1 VTTYVALLRAVN
13 VGGKNKVAMADLRG
27 LLAEL
32 GFDDPKSLLQS
43 GNLVFRTGKRNTAQ
57 LERLL
62 CDEVRKSLG
71 VTTDFFVRTAEEWK
85 GIVAGNP
92 FPKEAKIDPGH
103 LVVQF
108 LRDAPSAERVRALQ
122 ESIVGPEIVRAKG
135 REAYMLY
142 PDGMGRSKATTAL
155 IEKKLATRATARNW
169 NTVVKLA
176 AIASE

>member
-13 VGGKNKVAMADLRG
+13 VAGKNMVAMADLRD
-27 LLAEL
+27 LLARL
-32 GFDDPKSLLQS
+32 GFENAKSMLQS
-43 GNLVFRTGKRNTAQ
+43 GNLVFRAGRRNPAQ
-57 LERLL
+57 LEQLL
-62 CDEVRKSLG
+62 ADEVRRRLD

-92 FPKEAKIDPGH
+92 FPKEARSDPGR

-108 LRDAPSAERVRALQ
+108 LRDAPSADKVRALQ
-122 ESIVGPEIVRAKG
+122 ESILGPEIVRAKG
-135 REAYMLY
+135 REAYMVY

-169 NTVVKLA
+169 NTVVKLLA
-176 AIASE
+176 LTAE